1 MTYLDRLRSQVVAA
15 ELHAVAVDAD
25 PESLQS
31 EVRRARDRLNLARG
45 ALLLAVADPQ
55 LRDLATTPAAG

>member
-15 ELHAVAVDAD
+15 ELRAVAVHAD

-31 EVRRARDRLNLARG
+31 EVRRARDRLSLARG
-45 ALLLAVADPQ
+45 VLLIAEADPQ
-55 LRDLATTPAAG
+55 LRDLTTRPEAG